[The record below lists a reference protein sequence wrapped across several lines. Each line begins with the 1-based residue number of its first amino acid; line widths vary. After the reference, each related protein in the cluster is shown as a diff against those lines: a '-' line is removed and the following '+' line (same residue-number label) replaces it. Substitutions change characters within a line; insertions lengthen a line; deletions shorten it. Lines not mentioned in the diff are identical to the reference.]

1 MLFLSLKVLLSKKW
15 EHSILREMGL
25 FSLKK
30 KRLREDLSKVYK
42 YLMAGSKENRAA
54 LFSRHPGQDERQWDI
69 NWNTRNCEDGQALA
83 QVAHIS
89 CGISILG
96 GIHIPTG
103 CSEGKCSVPLL
114 GRCGK
119 RVLVVT
125 ELLEVLSVSVIVWF
139 EVWLV
144 SCCLRIIFL
153 VTNSSHKKTLQYL
166 LMQASHSSLSLMCQP
181 FTSVWVCLSHRNL
194 VVRNKPTSGTSVF
207 PEVDVNIFLWA

>member
-89 CGISILG
+89 CGISHPWRYSHPNWMQWREMFCAVAG
-96 GIHIPTG
+96 
-103 CSEGKCSVPLL
+103 
-114 GRCGK
+114 
-119 RVLVVT
+119 
-125 ELLEVLSVSVIVWF
+125 
-139 EVWLV
+139 EVWEEGLGCDWTSRGPFSLCDCLIWSLV
-144 SCCLRIIFL
+144 GFLLSQNYFSC
-153 VTNSSHKKTLQYL
+153 N
-166 LMQASHSSLSLMCQP
+166 
-181 FTSVWVCLSHRNL
+181 
-194 VVRNKPTSGTSVF
+194 
-207 PEVDVNIFLWA
+207 